1 MTESREA
8 RRARVAVGD
17 GWGLLTRITGP
28 RDLDPLSPEQLN
40 QLAAEIRSFLV
51 DAVSKTGGHL
61 GPNLG
66 VVELTIA
73 LHRVF
78 DSPKDKV
85 LLDTGHQSYVH
96 KLLTGRQDF
105 ARLRAK
111 GGLSGYPSRAESPHD
126 VIENSHASTVLGW
139 ADGLAKANQVLKK
152 DDHVVAVI
160 GDGALTGGMAWEALN
175 NIAAAKD
182 RPLVIVVNDNERS
195 YSPTIGGLANHL
207 ATLRT
212 TDGYERFL
220 ARGKEILDRTPVV
233 GKPLYETLHGAKK
246 GLKDFIAPQGMFEDL
261 GLKYVGPIDGH
272 DIEAL
277 ESALARAKRFG
288 GPVIVHCITEKG
300 RGYKHAEQDE
310 ADRFHGIG
318 PIHPDTGLPVKTAA
332 ASWTSVF
339 GDEMVKLGHDRED
352 VVAITAAMLQPV
364 GLKKFAETFP
374 DRIYDVGIAEQHAA
388 VSAAGLATG
397 GLHPVFA
404 VYATFLNRAFDQ
416 VLMDVALHKC
426 GVTFVLDRAGVTGD
440 DGASHN
446 GMWDMSM
453 LQCVPTLRIAAP
465 RDAEQLRAQLR
476 EAVEVDDAPTVVRY
490 SKGVVGPAVPAVG
503 RIGGMDVLRKA
514 GADRPDVLLVS
525 VGALAPMC
533 LEIAGL
539 LDKQG
544 ISTTVVDP
552 RWVKPVDEALAP
564 LAEQH
569 RVVVTV
575 EDNSRAGGVGSAVAQ
590 ALRDAGVD
598 VPLRDFGIPSRFLD
612 HASRKEV
619 MAEIGLT
626 APDIARQVTGLVAK
640 LDGTYED
647 EGAEDEPAEA
657 ARD

>member
-1 MTESREA
+1 MP
-8 RRARVAVGD
+8 
-17 GWGLLTRITGP
+17 LLTRIRGP
-28 RDLDPLSPEQLN
+28 RDLDRLSLEELD
-40 QLAAEIRSFLV
+40 QLAEEIRTFLV

-85 LLDTGHQSYVH
+85 LWDTGHQAYVH

-105 ARLRAK
+105 SGLRSK
-111 GGLSGYPSRAESPHD
+111 GGLSGYPSRAESDHD

-139 ADGLAKANQVLKK
+139 ADGLAKANQLLKR
-152 DDHVVAVI
+152 DSHVVAVI

-175 NIAAAKD
+175 NIADAKD

-195 YSPTIGGLANHL
+195 YAPTIGGLANHL

-212 TDGYERFL
+212 TDGYEKFL
-220 ARGKEILDRTPVV
+220 ARTKEVLERTPVV

-288 GPVIVHCITEKG
+288 GPVIVHCLTEKG
-300 RGYKHAEQDE
+300 RGYRPAEQDE

-318 PIHPDTGLPVKTAA
+318 PIHPDTGLPIKAAA

-339 GDEMVKLGHDRED
+339 GDEMVRLGRERD
-352 VVAITAAMLQPV
+352 DIVAITAAMLQPV
-364 GLKKFAETFP
+364 GLKKFADAFP
-374 DRIYDVGIAEQHAA
+374 NRIYDVGIAEQHGA

-426 GVTFVLDRAGVTGD
+426 GVTFVLDRAGITGD

-453 LQCVPTLRIAAP
+453 LQVVPGLRIAAP

-476 EAVEVDDAPTVVRY
+476 EAVDVDDAPTVLRY

-503 RIGGMDVLRKA
+503 KVGGMDVLRKA
-514 GADRPDVLLVS
+514 EAPVPDVLLVS

-533 LEIAGL
+533 LEIADL

-564 LAEQH
+564 LAERH

-575 EDNSRAGGVGSAVAQ
+575 EDNSRVGGVGSAIAQ

-598 VPLRDFGIPSRFLD
+598 VPLRDFGVPPRFLD

-619 MAEIGLT
+619 LAEIGLT
-626 APDIARQVTGLVAK
+626 APDIARQVTGLVSK
-640 LDGTYED
+640 LDGGLPHSRLRSSGGTPTD
-647 EGAEDEPAEA
+647 RTGTAQAVDSVEPA
-657 ARD
+657 RD

>member
-1 MTESREA
+1 MP
-8 RRARVAVGD
+8 
-17 GWGLLTRITGP
+17 LLTRITGP
-28 RDLDPLSPEQLN
+28 RDLDRLSPEQLD
-40 QLAAEIRSFLV
+40 QLAGEIRTFLV

-78 DSPKDKV
+78 DSPKDRV
-85 LLDTGHQSYVH
+85 LFDTGHQSYVH

-105 ARLRAK
+105 AKLRTK
-111 GGLSGYPSRAESPHD
+111 GGLSGYPSRAESDHD

-139 ADGLAKANQVLKK
+139 ADGLAKANEVRGK

-195 YSPTIGGLANHL
+195 YAPTIGGLANHL

-220 ARGKEILDRTPVV
+220 ARGKDLLERTPVV
-233 GKPLYETLHGAKK
+233 GRPLYETLHGAKK

-288 GPVIVHCITEKG
+288 GPVIVHCLTEKG
-300 RGYKHAEQDE
+300 RGYKPAEQDE

-318 PIHPDTGLPVKTAA
+318 PIHPDTGLPIKASA

-352 VVAITAAMLQPV
+352 IVAITAAMLQPV
-364 GLKKFAETFP
+364 GLKKFADAFP

-388 VSAAGLATG
+388 TSAAGLATG
-397 GLHPVFA
+397 GVHPVFA

-453 LQCVPTLRIAAP
+453 LQVVPGLRLAAP

-503 RIGGMDVLRKA
+503 KVGAMDVLRKPSA
-514 GADRPDVLLVS
+514 AKPDVLLVS

-544 ISTTVVDP
+544 ITTTVVDP

-575 EDNSRAGGVGSAVAQ
+575 EDNSRVGGVGSAIAQ

-598 VPLRDFGIPSRFLD
+598 VPLRDFGIPPRFLD

-640 LDGTYED
+640 LDGRFERATATD
-647 EGAEDEPAEA
+647 AVEPA
-657 ARD
+657 RD

>member
-1 MTESREA
+1 MA
-8 RRARVAVGD
+8 
-17 GWGLLTRITGP
+17 LLTHIRGP
-28 RDLDPLSPEQLN
+28 RDLDRLGPERLV
-40 QLAAEIRSFLV
+40 QLAGEIRSFLV
-51 DAVSKTGGHL
+51 EEVSKTGGHL

-73 LHRVF
+73 LHRVY

-85 LLDTGHQSYVH
+85 LFDTGHQSYVH

-105 ARLRAK
+105 SKLKSK
-111 GGLSGYPSRAESPHD
+111 GGLSGYPSRAESDHD
-126 VIENSHASTVLGW
+126 IIENSHASTVLGW
-139 ADGLAKANQVLKK
+139 ADGLAKANEVLKK
-152 DDHVVAVI
+152 DDRVVAVI

-195 YSPTIGGLANHL
+195 YAPTIGGLANHL

-220 ARGKEILDRTPVV
+220 ARGKDLLGRTPVV
-233 GKPLYETLHGAKK
+233 GRPLYETLHGAKK

-277 ESALARAKRFG
+277 ESALLRAKRFG
-288 GPVIVHCITEKG
+288 GPVIVHCLTEKG
-300 RGYKHAEQDE
+300 RGYQPALLDE
-310 ADRFHGIG
+310 ADRFHAVGK
-318 PIHPDTGLPVKTAA
+318 IHPDTGLPI
-332 ASWTSVF
+332 ASSGVDWTSVF
-339 GDEMVKLGHDRED
+339 GEEMVKLGTERADI
-352 VVAITAAMLQPV
+352 VAITAAMLQPV
-364 GLKKFAETFP
+364 GLDKFAKAFP
-374 DRIYDVGIAEQHAA
+374 KRVYDVGIAEQHGA

-416 VLMDVALHKC
+416 VLMDVALHRC
-426 GVTFVLDRAGVTGD
+426 GVTFVLDRAGVTGT

-446 GMWDMSM
+446 GMWDMSI
-453 LQCVPTLRIAAP
+453 LQCVPGLRIAAP
-465 RDAEQLRAQLR
+465 RDADQVRAQLR
-476 EAVEVDDAPTVVRY
+476 EAVEIDDAPTVVRF
-490 SKGVVGPAVPAVG
+490 SKGAVGPAVAAVG
-503 RIGGMDVLRKA
+503 RIGGMDVLRRA
-514 GADRPDVLLVS
+514 EEGVADVLLVS

-533 LEIAGL
+533 LEIAAL

-544 ISTTVVDP
+544 ITTTVVDP

-575 EDNSRAGGVGSAVAQ
+575 EDNSRVGGVGSAIAQ

-598 VPLRDFGIPSRFLD
+598 VPLRDFGIPPRFLD

-640 LDGTYED
+640 LDGRLVDSPT
-647 EGAEDEPAEA
+647 EA

>member
-1 MTESREA
+1 MP
-8 RRARVAVGD
+8 
-17 GWGLLTRITGP
+17 LLTRIRGP
-28 RDLDPLSPEQLN
+28 RDLDRLGPEQLE
-40 QLAAEIRSFLV
+40 QLAGEIRTFLV

-78 DSPKDKV
+78 DSPKDRV
-85 LLDTGHQSYVH
+85 LFDTGHQSYVH

-105 ARLRAK
+105 GKLRTK
-111 GGLSGYPSRAESPHD
+111 GGLSGYPSRAESDHD

-175 NIAAAKD
+175 NIADAKD

-195 YSPTIGGLANHL
+195 YAPTIGGMANHL

-220 ARGKEILDRTPVV
+220 ARGKDLLGRTPVV

-277 ESALARAKRFG
+277 ESALERAKGFG
-288 GPVIVHCITEKG
+288 GPVIVHCLTEKG
-300 RGYKHAEQDE
+300 RGYQPAEQDE
-310 ADRFHGIG
+310 ADHFHGIG
-318 PIHPDTGLPVKTAA
+318 PIHPDTGLPIKTAA

-339 GDEMVKLGHDRED
+339 GDEMVKLGRERED
-352 VVAITAAMLQPV
+352 IVAITAAMLQPV
-364 GLKKFAETFP
+364 GLTKFAKEFP
-374 DRIYDVGIAEQHAA
+374 GRVYDVGIAEQHAA

-416 VLMDVALHKC
+416 LLMDVALHKC

-446 GMWDMSM
+446 GMWDMSI

-465 RDAEQLRAQLR
+465 RDAEQVRAQLR
-476 EAVEVDDAPTVVRY
+476 EAVQVDDAPTVVRY

-503 RIGGMDVLRKA
+503 RVGGMDVLREA
-514 GADRPDVLLVS
+514 GTDAPDVLLVS

-533 LEIAGL
+533 LEIAEL
-539 LDKQG
+539 LNKQG
-544 ISTTVVDP
+544 ITTTVVDP

-598 VPLRDFGIPSRFLD
+598 VPLRDFGIPPRFLD
-612 HASRKEV
+612 HASRKEILS
-619 MAEIGLT
+619 EIGLT
-626 APDIARQVTGLVAK
+626 APDIARQVTGLVSK
-640 LDGTYED
+640 IDGRYES
-647 EGAEDEPAEA
+647 ESATSAEPA
-657 ARD
+657 RD

>member
-1 MTESREA
+1 M
-8 RRARVAVGD
+8 D
-17 GWGLLTRITGP
+17 LLTRIKGP
-28 RDLDPLSPEQLN
+28 RDLDRLSLGELDR
-40 QLAAEIRSFLV
+40 LAEEIRTFLV

-78 DSPKDKV
+78 ESPRDKV
-85 LLDTGHQSYVH
+85 LWDTGHQAYVH

-105 ARLRAK
+105 SRLKSK
-111 GGLSGYPSRAESPHD
+111 GGLSGYPSRAESDHD
-126 VIENSHASTVLGW
+126 VIENSHASGVLGW
-139 ADGLAKANQVLKK
+139 ADGMAKANEVLKK

-195 YSPTIGGLANHL
+195 YAPTIGGLANHL

-220 ARGKEILDRTPVV
+220 ARGKDLLERTPVV
-233 GKPLYETLHGAKK
+233 GRPLYDTLHGAKK

-277 ESALARAKRFG
+277 ESALQRAKRFG
-288 GPVIVHCITEKG
+288 GPVIVHCLTEKG
-300 RGYKHAEQDE
+300 RGYTPALEDE
-310 ADRFHGIG
+310 ADRFHAVGK
-318 PIHPDTGLPVKTAA
+318 IHPDTGLPIST
-332 ASWTSVF
+332 SGLDWTSVF
-339 GDEMVKLGHDRED
+339 GEEMVKLGEERED
-352 VVAITAAMLQPV
+352 IVAITAAMLQPV
-364 GLKKFAETFP
+364 GLGKFEAAFP
-374 DRIYDVGIAEQHAA
+374 DRIYDVGIAEQHGA

-426 GVTFVLDRAGVTGD
+426 GVTFVLDRAGITGT

-446 GMWDMSM
+446 GMWDMSI
-453 LQCVPTLRIAAP
+453 LQCVPGLRIAAP
-465 RDAEQLRAQLR
+465 RDADQVRAQLR
-476 EAVEVDDAPTVVRY
+476 EAVAVDDAPTVVRF
-490 SKGVVGPAVPAVG
+490 SKGAVGPAVKAVG
-503 RIGGMDVLRKA
+503 RVGGMDVLREPKTDA
-514 GADRPDVLLVS
+514 RPDVLLVS

-533 LEIAGL
+533 LEIADL
-539 LDKQG
+539 LDAQG
-544 ISTTVVDP
+544 ISSTVVDP

-564 LAEQH
+564 LAERH

-598 VPLRDFGIPSRFLD
+598 VPLRDFGIPPVFLD
-612 HASRKEV
+612 HASRGEV

-640 LDGTYED
+640 LDGRFESR
-647 EGAEDEPAEA
+647 AAEPA
-657 ARD
+657 RD

>member
-1 MTESREA
+1 M
-8 RRARVAVGD
+8 
-17 GWGLLTRITGP
+17 LTRIKGP
-28 RDLDPLSPEQLN
+28 RDLDRLSLEQLD
-40 QLAAEIRSFLV
+40 QLAEEIRTFLV

-78 DSPKDKV
+78 ESPKDKV
-85 LLDTGHQSYVH
+85 LWDTGHQSYVH

-105 ARLRAK
+105 SRLKMK
-111 GGLSGYPSRAESPHD
+111 GGLSGYPSQAESEHD

-139 ADGLAKANQVLKK
+139 ADGLAKSNQVLKR
-152 DDHVVAVI
+152 DDHHVVAVI

-175 NIAAAKD
+175 NIADAKD

-195 YSPTIGGLANHL
+195 YAPTIGGLANHL

-220 ARGKEILDRTPVV
+220 AKGKDLLERTPVV
-233 GKPLYETLHGAKK
+233 GRPLYETLHGAKK

-288 GPVIVHCITEKG
+288 GPVIVHCLTEKG
-300 RGYKHAEQDE
+300 RGYQPALQDE

-318 PIHPDTGLPVKTAA
+318 PIHPDTGLPVK
-332 ASWTSVF
+332 ASGADWTSVF
-339 GDEMVKLGHDRED
+339 GDEMVELGRERED
-352 VVAITAAMLQPV
+352 IVAITAAMLQPV
-364 GLKKFAETFP
+364 GLKKFADAFP
-374 DRIYDVGIAEQHAA
+374 DRIYDVGIAEQHGA

-397 GLHPVFA
+397 GVHPVFA

-426 GVTFVLDRAGVTGD
+426 GVTFVLDRAGVTGT

-446 GMWDMSM
+446 GMWDMSI
-453 LQCVPTLRIAAP
+453 LQVVPGLRLAAP
-465 RDAEQLRAQLR
+465 RDADQVRAQLR
-476 EAVEVDDAPTVVRY
+476 EAVQVDDAPTVVRF
-490 SKGVVGPAVPAVG
+490 SKGAVGPAVPAVG
-503 RIGGMDVLRKA
+503 RVGGMDVLLEP
-514 GADRPDVLLVS
+514 GTDTPDVLLVS

-539 LDKQG
+539 LDQQG

-552 RWVKPVDEALAP
+552 RWVKPVDEAMAP
-564 LAEQH
+564 LAERH

-575 EDNSRAGGVGSAVAQ
+575 EDNSRVGGVGSAVAQ

-598 VPLRDFGIPSRFLD
+598 VPLRDFGIPPRFLD
-612 HASRKEV
+612 HASRAEV

-626 APDIARQVTGLVAK
+626 APDIARQVTGLVSRI
-640 LDGTYED
+640 DGRFEQSEVDSVEST
-647 EGAEDEPAEA
+647 
-657 ARD
+657 RD

>member
-1 MTESREA
+1 MP
-8 RRARVAVGD
+8 
-17 GWGLLTRITGP
+17 LLTRIRGP
-28 RDLDPLSPEQLN
+28 RDLDRLSLEELD
-40 QLAAEIRSFLV
+40 QLAEEIRTFLV
-51 DAVSKTGGHL
+51 GAVSKTGGHL

-85 LLDTGHQSYVH
+85 LFDTGHQAYVH

-105 ARLRAK
+105 SKLRSK
-111 GGLSGYPSRAESPHD
+111 GGLSGYPSRAESEHD
-126 VIENSHASTVLGW
+126 IIENSHASTVLGW
-139 ADGLAKANQVLKK
+139 ADGLAKANELLER
-152 DDHVVAVI
+152 DSHVVAVI

-175 NIAAAKD
+175 NIADAKD

-212 TDGYERFL
+212 TDGYEKFL
-220 ARGKEILDRTPVV
+220 TRTREVLERTPVV

-272 DIEAL
+272 NIEAL

-300 RGYKHAEQDE
+300 RGYKPAEQDE

-318 PIHPDTGLPVKTAA
+318 PIHPDTGLPIKAAA

-339 GDEMVKLGHDRED
+339 GDEMVKLGHERKDI
-352 VVAITAAMLQPV
+352 VGITAAMLHPV
-364 GLKKFAETFP
+364 GLKKFAEAFP
-374 DRIYDVGIAEQHAA
+374 NRIYDVGIAEQHGA

-453 LQCVPTLRIAAP
+453 LQVVPGLRIAAP

-503 RIGGMDVLRKA
+503 KVGGMDVLRKA
-514 GADRPDVLLVS
+514 DAPVPDVLLVS

-533 LEIAGL
+533 LEIGDL
-539 LDKQG
+539 LKKQG

-575 EDNSRAGGVGSAVAQ
+575 EDNSRVAGVGSAVAQ

-598 VPLRDFGIPSRFLD
+598 VPLRDFGVPPRFLD

-640 LDGTYED
+640 LDGLHHSPLRSNGGTSADGTAAVRAVDSVES
-647 EGAEDEPAEA
+647 